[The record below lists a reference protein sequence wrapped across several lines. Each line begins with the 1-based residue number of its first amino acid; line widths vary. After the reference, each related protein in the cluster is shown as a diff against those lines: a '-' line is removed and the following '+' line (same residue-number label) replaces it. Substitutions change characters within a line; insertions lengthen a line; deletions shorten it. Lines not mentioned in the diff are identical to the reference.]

1 MITSRKKKIRLV
13 LLVGTGALT
22 ILLAGELLPS
32 RGNQPAPARADW
44 VEIGV
49 ATNGTKAFVDRESIT
64 GTGPRVAL
72 WQRFALGT
80 VKAQA
85 GAAGIV
91 EQLVIY
97 DCQARSVSTL
107 ESREMSAGGAVLR
120 AQRFRPP
127 VHDSIKAAT
136 LPEYIYD
143 AVC

>member
-1 MITSRKKKIRLV
+1 MITRRKKKIRPV
-13 LLVGTGALT
+13 LLVAAGAALT
-22 ILLAGELLPS
+22 SLLAGELLPS
-32 RGNQPAPARADW
+32 RGKPSPQRAEW

-49 ATNGTKAFVDRESIT
+49 ATDGTRAFVNRQSIT
-64 GTGPRVAL
+64 ETGPRVAL
-72 WQRFALGT
+72 WQRFALGK
-80 VKAQA
+80 VKAHT

-97 DCQARSVSTL
+97 DCQARSVSTV

-127 VHDSIKAAT
+127 VQDSIKAAT